1 MDLEFLFALLAK
13 THAPEWLVRCLR
25 ACYRNMTMSFL
36 VNGVEGPVLR
46 SRKGLRQG
54 CPASAILFVF
64 CLDPLQRWL
73 ERMLHPAPSVF
84 GYADDLAL
92 VLIDI
97 RGSQGAGL
105 STFTTLLPL
114 ATAMSISFKKTV
126 VMPLHRDGVGHSL
139 ETLAL
144 HLPDWRLACEELRV
158 RYLGVVL
165 GHSAYGVRFRSIIE
179 KMEDRVARIESMR
192 LGMPAAWGLA
202 RVVLWSVAHH
212 TLNLHNPDDDFV
224 RAFQGLYRFMAKG
237 PSNWLPHGVAVHL
250 RQLGWKIAPP
260 SLLGLSMRLKLFT
273 LVRLGDVD
281 LPSLWQRAHDAH
293 HDMEAYL
300 LPLSKDWLDNSAIT
314 ALLDVERR
322 AILGNL
328 VTRRDGVLRVRTC
341 LREGL
346 QTRSARDKLL
356 YTWLALQGNPLA
368 DGQGI
373 IYSWL
378 SRRIAWN
385 SAWDSHRSMLRVL
398 ALLRRVMRL
407 CPLRVANAVLRLVAR
422 GVVLTTRAQDEC
434 RCILS
439 RTCGGSH
446 THDHYVKSVCWATP
460 RIMRRFASVLPLD
473 RHMTRND
480 LDNSAVKRL
489 GLISDL
495 SFGQSYQCC

>member
-1 MDLEFLFALLAK
+1 
-13 THAPEWLVRCLR
+13 
-25 ACYRNMTMSFL
+25 MTMSFL
-36 VNGVEGPVLR
+36 VNRVEDPCCVLT
-46 SRKGLRQG
+46 KAFDKAALRLRY
-54 CPASAILFVF
+54 CLSF

-105 STFTTLLPL
+105 STFIPLPL
-114 ATAMSISFKKTV
+114 ATAMSINVKKTV

-144 HLPDWRLACEELRV
+144 HLPDWRLACEELCV

-165 GHSAYGVRFRSIIE
+165 GHGAHGVRFRSIIE
-179 KMEDRVARIESMR
+179 KMEDRVARIELMR

-212 TLNLHNPDDDFV
+212 TLNLYAPDDEFV

-273 LVRLGDVD
+273 LVRLGEVD

-293 HDMEAYL
+293 HDMDAYL
-300 LPLSKDWLDNSAIT
+300 LALSKDWLDNSAII
-314 ALLDVERR
+314 ALLDVERK

-341 LREGL
+341 LREVL

-356 YTWLALQGNPLA
+356 YNWLALQGNPLA

-373 IYSWL
+373 IYSWH

-385 SAWDSHRSMLRVL
+385 SAWDSHPLRYVFWLFLGVLCDCVPSELLMLSSDWWPEVLFLLRELKMSADASCL
-398 ALLRRVMRL
+398 ALVGFSHARSLREE
-407 CPLRVANAVLRLVAR
+407 CVL
-422 GVVLTTRAQDEC
+422 GN
-434 RCILS
+434 
-439 RTCGGSH
+439 
-446 THDHYVKSVCWATP
+446 P
-460 RIMRRFASVLPLD
+460 
-473 RHMTRND
+473 
-480 LDNSAVKRL
+480 
-489 GLISDL
+489 
-495 SFGQSYQCC
+495 